1 MTSVSPLPL
10 PLRHAFRIAHGT
22 NTERTNALVA
32 IGDGLGEAALPPY
45 YPTRLDDVEA
55 YVSSIR
61 PLLEDIQ
68 IEAHPPLVS
77 FLASIPQGPSPAKAA
92 IDMALHDMLGKRLGV
107 PVYVMYGL
115 DPAAMPV
122 SSYALPIPESRS
134 ELESMLSDVADFPF
148 LKLKLGCGDETWDED
163 IVQITR
169 SLYSGSL
176 CVDVNA
182 GWNIPT
188 AITMMERLATA
199 NLSFVE
205 QPIQGKELDEWHL
218 LRRLLPDSRI
228 PLIADES
235 IQGPEDVFAL
245 AGAADG
251 INIKLAKCGGIRAAR
266 ELITLA
272 RSLDMSVMIGC
283 MIESAIAMT
292 AAAHLGPL
300 ADFLD
305 LDGPMHLANDPFDGL
320 QFDKGVITLPDRPG
334 LGVQPA
340 GTGSR

>member
-55 YVSSIR
+55 YVSSMR

-188 AITMMERLATA
+188 TITMMERLATA
-199 NLSFVE
+199 NL
-205 QPIQGKELDEWHL
+205 
-218 LRRLLPDSRI
+218 
-228 PLIADES
+228 
-235 IQGPEDVFAL
+235 L
-245 AGAADG
+245 A
-251 INIKLAKCGGIRAAR
+251 
-266 ELITLA
+266 T
-272 RSLDMSVMIGC
+272 
-283 MIESAIAMT
+283 
-292 AAAHLGPL
+292 H
-300 ADFLD
+300 
-305 LDGPMHLANDPFDGL
+305 
-320 QFDKGVITLPDRPG
+320 Q
-334 LGVQPA
+334 
-340 GTGSR
+340 